1 MRTLAKTRIPVCGQV
16 GSHLANGR
24 IPLVIVSQRSWEIH
38 LRENFMGIR
47 QLSQEE
53 VADLRNNPYIV
64 NATANKLRFNASGI
78 AIAGFPREPAAHF
91 RLPHHRRTAM
101 SACDCA
107 VAGAV
112 PDSVLPCRRQFLR
125 RRFPPGVESA
135 SSFAPD
141 PPAECPVKSI
151 SPFSS
156 LSFLS
161 AGNAKKAGNLTFCGL
176 DSRPLHVSGNTYFV
190 RV

>member
-1 MRTLAKTRIPVCGQV
+1 
-16 GSHLANGR
+16 
-24 IPLVIVSQRSWEIH
+24 
-38 LRENFMGIR
+38 
-47 QLSQEE
+47 
-53 VADLRNNPYIV
+53 
-64 NATANKLRFNASGI
+64 
-78 AIAGFPREPAAHF
+78 
-91 RLPHHRRTAM
+91 M

-125 RRFPPGVESA
+125 RRFLPGAESA
-135 SSFAPD
+135 SSFAPG

>member
-1 MRTLAKTRIPVCGQV
+1 VELLPHPGKGREDFGFGNLPHGTFVFAIAVVRPACPVG
-16 GSHLANGR
+16 L
-24 IPLVIVSQRSWEIH
+24 
-38 LRENFMGIR
+38 
-47 QLSQEE
+47 
-53 VADLRNNPYIV
+53 
-64 NATANKLRFNASGI
+64 ASGDL
-78 AIAGFPREPAAHF
+78 APRHAHSVSF
-91 RLPHHRRTAM
+91 RYVHPFARNARHDFLK

-151 SPFSS
+151 SPFF
-156 LSFLS
+156 LRPSFPPETQ
-161 AGNAKKAGNLTFCGL
+161 K
-176 DSRPLHVSGNTYFV
+176 RPGI
-190 RV
+190 